1 MPLNMRASQQC
12 LFRCC
17 EKLPRR
23 FVPLVHY
30 SYLVPSATHSANQI
44 TPMCKPVLCVLL
56 LHYYH
61 AQMYPFWKIF
71 RAYSNDTA
79 RTIEEHHWWTYICS
93 SFRAFAFWLEK
104 VNKCPSQVPPKG
116 AIVTRGLSGSPQGM
130 IHKKL
135 VHSQTR
141 LRT

>member
-1 MPLNMRASQQC
+1 MRASQQC

-30 SYLVPSATHSANQI
+30 SCLVPSATHSANQI
-44 TPMCKPVLCVLL
+44 TPICKPVLCVLL

-71 RAYSNDTA
+71 RGTRMIPLEQSKSATGG
-79 RTIEEHHWWTYICS
+79 RTFVQPAELS
-93 SFRAFAFWLEK
+93 RF
-104 VNKCPSQVPPKG
+104 
-116 AIVTRGLSGSPQGM
+116 GL
-130 IHKKL
+130 KKSTN
-135 VHSQTR
+135 VR
-141 LRT
+141 RR

>member
-1 MPLNMRASQQC
+1 MRASQQC
-12 LFRCC
+12 LFHCC

-23 FVPLVHY
+23 FVPLVHD
-30 SYLVPSATHSANQI
+30 LCLAPSATHSANQI

-71 RAYSNDTA
+71 RAYSND
-79 RTIEEHHWWTYICS
+79 
-93 SFRAFAFWLEK
+93 FWLEK
-104 VNKCPSQVPPKG
+104 VDKSPSQVPPKG
-116 AIVTRGLSGSPQGM
+116 AIVTRELSGSPQGM

-135 VHSQTR
+135 VHGQTR
-141 LRT
+141 LRTCRIRIRTNGTAP